1 MEKDNYGIEGNEHFD
16 ADERL
21 RRLAQ
26 SVLDKLN
33 NATTLNDI
41 ESAFFALRKEAS
53 DLQQQ
58 FEEVNPGQEALHIEL
73 PFGEG
78 ESIEISDLETKVVNL
93 HGAMSGHDEKE
104 IAELSVG
111 VPAEVIDIV
120 NYLTQD
126 AKLEL
131 ADRWKSIMK

>member
-1 MEKDNYGIEGNEHFD
+1 MDSPNQCCIDGTQN
-16 ADERL
+16 
-21 RRLAQ
+21 Q
-26 SVLDKLN
+26 V
-33 NATTLNDI
+33 
-41 ESAFFALRKEAS
+41 
-53 DLQQQ
+53 Q
-58 FEEVNPGQEALHIEL
+58 
-73 PFGEG
+73 
-78 ESIEISDLETKVVNL
+78 SIEISDLETKVVNL